1 MITETPGTASRL
13 PSETR
18 QAAIVDA
25 VLRLSAAR
33 SPGLITTAEIASAL
47 GLSQGALFKHFSSKE
62 AIWLAVA
69 ERVASGLLATIS
81 EAASA
86 AREANAPRAAL
97 RAIFLA
103 HVGFFIDHPGVPRFI
118 FHELQRELDSPVKQ
132 CLRGLLASYRQLLVR
147 VFHEVAERGELD
159 EQLDQQAAA
168 SLFIG
173 SIQGLVMQS
182 MVAGNQLGMR
192 EQAEAILVILE
203 RGIGRQ
209 GTEATY
215 AKS

>member
-18 QAAIVDA
+18 QVAIIDA

-69 ERVASGLLATIS
+69 ERVASGLLETIS
-81 EAASA
+81 EAASSANA
-86 AREANAPRAAL
+86 ASAPRAAL

-118 FHELQRELDSPVKQ
+118 FHELQRETDSPVKQ
-132 CLRGLLASYRQLLVR
+132 CLRGLLASYRQLLAR
-147 VFHEVAERGELD
+147 VLNAAALRGELD
-159 EQLDQQAAA
+159 ERLDHQAAA

-182 MVAGNQLGMR
+182 MVADNQLGMR
-192 EQAEAILVILE
+192 EQAEAILLILE
-203 RGIGRQ
+203 RGIAGNAM
-209 GTEATY
+209 EATY
-215 AKS
+215 EHN